1 MRAASVV
8 VSNPAGLHARLASQ
22 FCARARKYQASVV
35 VRASGRFISARHIL
49 DLMAANIRQ
58 GETMVIHCDGEDEAA
73 ALSELLSYVGSL
85 RE

>member
-1 MRAASVV
+1 MRATSIV

-22 FCARARKYQASVV
+22 FCARARTFRANVV
-35 VRASGRFISARHIL
+35 VRASGRYISARQIL

-58 GETMVIHCDGEDEAA
+58 GETLVIHCDGDDEAA
-73 ALSELLSYVGSL
+73 ALADLLLYVASL